1 MEIDWSNF
9 TPFQALAGGG
19 LIGAGAGLLLLANGH
34 IAGISGILAHGLD
47 RSLWRA
53 AFILGLILPAAL
65 LTLAGQAGGF
75 SPRLALD
82 GPADWLRLGTAGLLV
97 GIGTRLAN
105 GCTSGHGICGLAR
118 LSPRSLVAVPV
129 FMLAAMAVV
138 AVKP

>member
-9 TPFQALAGGG
+9 TPLPALAGGG
-19 LIGAGAGLLLLANGH
+19 LIGVGASLLLLANGR
-34 IAGISGILAHGLD
+34 IAGISGIVAHILD

-53 AFILGLILPAAL
+53 AFILGLILPAGL
-65 LTLAGQAGGF
+65 LTLTARAEEF
-75 SPRLALD
+75 APHLATGDLT
-82 GPADWLRLGTAGLLV
+82 DWLRLGAAGLLV
-97 GIGTRLAN
+97 GIGTHMAN